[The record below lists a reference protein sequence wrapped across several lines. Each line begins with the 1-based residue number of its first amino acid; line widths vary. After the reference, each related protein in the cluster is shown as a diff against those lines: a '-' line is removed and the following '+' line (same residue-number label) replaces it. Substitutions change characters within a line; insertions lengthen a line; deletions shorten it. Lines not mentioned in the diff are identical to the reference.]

1 MTLHMANAMFGVYYS
16 PPPPLKSMVNY
27 HFPGD
32 KIISVNPKQL

>member
-16 PPPPLKSMVNY
+16 PPPLKSMVNY